1 MRALADDIPYVCLPA
16 PGVLLFGDV
25 PQRRALLAD
34 AIVRV
39 GGRVVASGPLS
50 AALDRLDRR
59 TASVVI
65 DIGPDDGAD
74 DGTDGGADGGAALD
88 QILDRLNGIG
98 AASGRLSALV
108 LAPIGLID
116 IVAARI
122 DDPGVGIL
130 VDADAEERD
139 AALSELVT
147 VPAGRVGED
156 GEADRQR
163 RLAQLSEEVGR
174 IARALAALSVPPM
187 QAGPVQTNPVQ
198 AGPGQAVQTRT
209 VHAQGGIGQANPG
222 QGAAR
227 PATEPAGSPPASVPS
242 DAPLVRSI
250 LRLRRLRGLHFV
262 PALFAD
268 PAWDILLDL
277 AAARIDG
284 RMVAVSSLCIAAA
297 VPATTALRWITQMTE
312 QGLLVRHPDLHDGRR
327 VFIALA
333 DAAAAAMDAYLAAA
347 RRMVAPV
354 A

>member
-1 MRALADDIPYVCLPA
+1 M
-16 PGVLLFGDV
+16 
-25 PQRRALLAD
+25 
-34 AIVRV
+34 
-39 GGRVVASGPLS
+39 
-50 AALDRLDRR
+50 
-59 TASVVI
+59 
-65 DIGPDDGAD
+65 
-74 DGTDGGADGGAALD
+74 
-88 QILDRLNGIG
+88 
-98 AASGRLSALV
+98 

-139 AALSELVT
+139 AALSELVA

-174 IARALAALSVPPM
+174 IARALAALSVPPV
-187 QAGPVQTNPVQ
+187 QAGPVQ

-209 VHAQGGIGQANPG
+209 VQAQGGIGQANPG